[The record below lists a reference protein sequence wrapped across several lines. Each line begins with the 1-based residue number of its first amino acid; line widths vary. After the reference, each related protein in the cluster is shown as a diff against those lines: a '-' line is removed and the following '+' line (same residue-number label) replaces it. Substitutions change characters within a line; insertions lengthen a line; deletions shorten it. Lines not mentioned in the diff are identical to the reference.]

1 MRQPLRLPAILVA
14 ALIVAGCTAQA
25 SPSSSASSSPPI
37 SRPSATPSTPSG
49 DSAAPSGTAPSGE
62 PTASEDLGAFTC
74 DLPIVEDATVALAN
88 ITDVRVGTHEGYD
101 RVVFEF
107 AQGLPEISLDRASP
121 PFTQDA
127 SGLPIDVDGSSFLQ
141 LTMRGGSKQTDEGT
155 SSYEGPVEFAPE
167 FETLV
172 HLIEGGDFERQS
184 TWYFGLDAEA
194 CVRVDSLEGEGGSTL
209 LVIDLEH

>member
-1 MRQPLRLPAILVA
+1 MHHLRRSTAVLVA
-14 ALIVAGCTAQA
+14 VLVIAGCTAQA
-25 SPSSSASSSPPI
+25 SPSPSSPVSPSSSE
-37 SRPSATPSTPSG
+37 PSAVPSG
-49 DSAAPSGTAPSGE
+49 ASGESSAPSGE
-62 PTASEDLGAFTC
+62 TPSGEPAASEDLGGFTC
-74 DLPIVEDATVALAN
+74 DLPVVEDATVALAN

-127 SGLPIDVDGSSFLQ
+127 SGLPIDVTGSSFLQ

-155 SSYEGPVEFAPE
+155 SSYDGPTDFSPGYD
-167 FETLV
+167 TLLQLV
-172 HLIEGGDFERQS
+172 EGGDFERQS
-184 TWYFGLDAEA
+184 TWFLGLPGEA
-194 CVRVDSLEGEGGSTL
+194 CVRVVAVAEEGGSTL